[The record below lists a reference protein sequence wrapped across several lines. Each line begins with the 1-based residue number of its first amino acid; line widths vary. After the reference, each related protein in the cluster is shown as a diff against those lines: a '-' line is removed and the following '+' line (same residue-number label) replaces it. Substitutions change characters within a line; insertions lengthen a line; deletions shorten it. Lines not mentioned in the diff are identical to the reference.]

1 MKRKINAL
9 KQKAGS
15 LLSAVA
21 LGMIAGFSQSF
32 TL

>member
-1 MKRKINAL
+1 MKKKLSAMKRRTSAI
-9 KQKAGS
+9 
-15 LLSAVA
+15 LSAVA